1 MLLRTILFCE
11 KIRRAKEA
19 EGNGEKGKKNGNQL
33 GGSDIAKLLL
43 LLFEENEDKVLNT
56 VMSALG
62 NLEEKIQLTVKT
74 KLIFQGI
81 EIDVSGRLVYR
92 DGKEIKTTFREFEIL
107 YLLAS
112 NPGRVF
118 SKEQIYDIV
127 WQEPYSG
134 DYNIVMSHIR
144 HIREK
149 IEDNPAKPLYI
160 QTVWGIGYRFNKN
173 VSSSL

>member
-1 MLLRTILFCE
+1 M
-11 KIRRAKEA
+11 
-19 EGNGEKGKKNGNQL
+19 
-33 GGSDIAKLLL
+33 SV
-43 LLFEENEDKVLNT
+43 ENEDDVYNVILKAISNYK
-56 VMSALG
+56 
-62 NLEEKIQLTVKT
+62 NLEMYKCFQDKEIIQAGALKMDMVQRIV
-74 KLIFQGI
+74 LINNI
-81 EIDVSGRLVYR
+81 EIRLSNI
-92 DGKEIKTTFREFEIL
+92 ELEIL

-149 IEDNPAKPLYI
+149 IEDDPGKPLYI

-173 VSSSL
+173 LSSSL

>member
-1 MLLRTILFCE
+1 
-11 KIRRAKEA
+11 
-19 EGNGEKGKKNGNQL
+19 
-33 GGSDIAKLLL
+33 LL
-43 LLFEENEDKVLNT
+43 LLFEENEEKVLNT
-56 VMSALG
+56 VMSALDT
-62 NLEEKIQLTVKT
+62 LEEKIQLTVAT
-74 KLIFQGI
+74 KLVFQGI
-81 EIDVSGRLVYR
+81 EIDVSSRMVYR

-149 IEDNPAKPLYI
+149 IEDNPAQPLYI
-160 QTVWGIGYRFNKN
+160 QTVWGIGYRFNKSL
-173 VSSSL
+173 SSSL

>member
-1 MLLRTILFCE
+1 MNTIM
-11 KIRRAKEA
+11 A
-19 EGNGEKGKKNGNQL
+19 
-33 GGSDIAKLLL
+33 
-43 LLFEENEDKVLNT
+43 
-56 VMSALG
+56 ALD
-62 NLEEKIQLTVKT
+62 NLEEKVQLKVKT
-74 KLIFQGI
+74 KLVFQGI
-81 EIDVSGRLVYR
+81 EIDVSNRLVYR

-112 NPGRVF
+112 NPGMVF

-149 IEDNPAKPLYI
+149 IEDDPGKPLYI

-173 VSSSL
+173 LSNSL

>member
-1 MLLRTILFCE
+1 MDMVQRI
-11 KIRRAKEA
+11 
-19 EGNGEKGKKNGNQL
+19 
-33 GGSDIAKLLL
+33 
-43 LLFEENEDKVLNT
+43 VLIN
-56 VMSALG
+56 
-62 NLEEKIQLTVKT
+62 N
-74 KLIFQGI
+74 I
-81 EIDVSGRLVYR
+81 EIRLSNI
-92 DGKEIKTTFREFEIL
+92 ELEIL

-149 IEDNPAKPLYI
+149 IEDDPGKPLYI

-173 VSSSL
+173 LSSSL